1 MSPVWAL
8 LQRVAD
14 KYGSKPSRLPD
25 LDAQRTADIAL
36 LCAMLKSFEG
46 LRLSAYKDDG
56 HGIPTIGYGATR
68 TLGNRPVKMG
78 DRITV
83 EKAEKLL
90 VRDAGVAYD
99 SAVKMLREDASR
111 GARCAFSSLV
121 FNIGARKVRR
131 SEALRKYNAGWLNSA
146 KKEYYEFRLAN
157 GKVLPGLVK
166 RRRKEWELVEGDEG

>member
-36 LCAMLKSFEG
+36 LCTLLRGFEG
-46 LRLSAYKDDG
+46 CRLSPYLCPAGYW
-56 HGIPTIGYGATR
+56 TIGYGSR
-68 TLGNRPVKMG
+68 WTLGGRRVTE
-78 DRITV
+78 DTRRITK
-83 EKAEKLL
+83 EMADKIL
-90 VRDAGVAYD
+90 VRDAGKAYD
-99 SAVKMLREDASR
+99 SAVKMLRPDASR
-111 GARCAFSSLV
+111 GARVAFASLCQ
-121 FNIGARKVRR
+121 NIGARKVRGSQAR
-131 SEALRKYNAGWLNSA
+131 RKYNAGMVASA
-146 KKEYYEFRLAN
+146 KKEFLEFRLGG